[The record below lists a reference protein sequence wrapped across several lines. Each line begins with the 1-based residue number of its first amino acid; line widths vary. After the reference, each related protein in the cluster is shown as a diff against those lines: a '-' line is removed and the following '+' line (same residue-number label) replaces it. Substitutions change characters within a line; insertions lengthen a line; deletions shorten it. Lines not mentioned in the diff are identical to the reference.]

1 MPVVRVVPVVR
12 GMPAVCFVPAE
23 CFVSAECFV
32 PAECF
37 VSDECFVPAVPAEPG
52 MLRGVGDAC
61 GGGGCSWC
69 VGSGGAGG
77 GWRCGDWRQSC
88 GAVGRFFGDC

>member
-1 MPVVRVVPVVR
+1 MPVMRVVPVVR
-12 GMPAVCFVPAE
+12 GMPAVCFV
-23 CFVSAECFV
+23 SAECFV
-32 PAECF
+32 PAECL
-37 VSDECFVPAVPAEPG
+37 VSAECLVPAVPAELG

-77 GWRCGDWRQSC
+77 
-88 GAVGRFFGDC
+88 RFLGDC